1 MKKRILSIVL
11 VLAMVFTL
19 LPVSVSAASRRIPI
33 NVGNLQ
39 VDYMA
44 EVLLSEMDL
53 RGKSD
58 REKIQTV
65 YDWIAN
71 NCTRYEYDWDGT
83 YYFNESEVYTL
94 SNGQFAKDYQK
105 NLSEGRIMLRQEYR
119 SRYGLPNSGA
129 DYWDSDS
136 NY

>member
-19 LPVSVSAASRRIPI
+19 LPVSISAASRRIPI
-33 NVGNLQ
+33 YVGNLQ

-65 YDWIAN
+65 YDWIVN
-71 NCTRYEYDWDGT
+71 NCTRYEYEWDGT
-83 YYFNESEVYTL
+83 YYFNESEVYIL

-105 NLSEGRIMLRQEYR
+105 NLSEGRIMLRQAMHE
-119 SRYGLPNSGA
+119 SEM
-129 DYWDSDS
+129 
-136 NY
+136 